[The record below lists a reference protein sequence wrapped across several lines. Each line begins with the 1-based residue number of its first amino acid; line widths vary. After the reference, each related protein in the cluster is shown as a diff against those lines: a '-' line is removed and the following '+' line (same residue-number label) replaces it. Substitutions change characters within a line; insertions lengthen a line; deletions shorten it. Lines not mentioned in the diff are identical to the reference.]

1 MSTRDR
7 TEKRTPRYQNI
18 AGMFDDIGVLAM
30 ALARDADKAVRA
42 AENMEHDNIIRY
54 MGIMREHEERIS
66 DHIHHLTARAK
77 MGKSLEKAYDDDMRL
92 VRPLKGRER
101 KMMLMCSYSFCGGE
115 AKYVDVSERNIMSD
129 RAWKLCARHF
139 NAEEARG
146 DARLAR

>member
-1 MSTRDR
+1 MRTRDR

-92 VRPLKGRER
+92 VRPLTNRER
-101 KMMLMCSYSFCGGE
+101 KMQIFCSYAFCAGE
-115 AKYVDVSERNIMSD
+115 AKYVEIGHKNIMSGGV
-129 RAWKLCARHF
+129 WKLCATHF
-139 NAEEARG
+139 NAEEKRG